1 MIRTAVYGDDRD
13 LLAMRQGR
21 GSGPRQERLADAR
34 TFFAAAGIDNWRH
47 GREVTI
53 SLEGRALSS
62 TSCEG
67 DEVNR

>member
-34 TFFAAAGIDNWRH
+34 TFLQPRVSIIG
-47 GREVTI
+47 GTV
-53 SLEGRALSS
+53 
-62 TSCEG
+62 
-67 DEVNR
+67 VK